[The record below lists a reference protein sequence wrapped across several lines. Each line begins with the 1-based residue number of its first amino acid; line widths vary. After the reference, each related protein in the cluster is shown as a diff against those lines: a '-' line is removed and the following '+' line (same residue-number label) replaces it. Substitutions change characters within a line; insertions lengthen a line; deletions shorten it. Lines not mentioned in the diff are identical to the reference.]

1 MERLREVPFQGGPGV
16 QCPRCRHE
24 NPAGVKFCGE
34 CGATLPLLCS
44 SCRPSNP
51 PGNKFCGECG
61 APLTGAAPPHP
72 AVALPAA
79 VPTAP
84 QTPAAP
90 QVLTTLESKYA
101 TPQTYTDRKS
111 TRLNSSH

>member
-16 QCPRCRHE
+16 QCPRCQLE

-34 CGATLPLLCS
+34 CGAPLALLCS
-44 SCRPSNP
+44 SCRASNP